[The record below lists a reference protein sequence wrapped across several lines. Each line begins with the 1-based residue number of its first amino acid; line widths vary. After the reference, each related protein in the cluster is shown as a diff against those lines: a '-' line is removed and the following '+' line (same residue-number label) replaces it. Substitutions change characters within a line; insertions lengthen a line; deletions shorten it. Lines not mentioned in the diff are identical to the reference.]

1 MILFVFIALPQ
12 FPSSPQRR
20 TDGVFADDLPTLTR
34 SGANWLFEYNRGD
47 LSQPATT
54 QTVEYTTDLI
64 TWTTVAIPTTSAG
77 SVTITPGSPSN
88 RVNVTIPSSGAK
100 TFFRLKVTQ

>member
-1 MILFVFIALPQ
+1 MA
-12 FPSSPQRR
+12 SSQ
-20 TDGVFADDLPTLTR
+20 TILPTLTR

-64 TWTTVAIPTTSAG
+64 TWTTVAIPATSAG